1 MQIEGFLM
9 NSFNWWGLLT
19 TLIAGL
25 AIFWVQ
31 RQALS
36 SDKESDKMDARMSKI
51 EDRMSSM
58 EMRIASEIPNR
69 DDYKDQNRR
78 MEAFEALLHEVRD
91 AVIRMEARSK

>member
-1 MQIEGFLM
+1 MGDHM
-9 NSFNWWGLLT
+9 NWWGLLST
-19 TLIAGL
+19 VIAGL

-31 RQALS
+31 RQALAA
-36 SDKESDKMDARMSKI
+36 DKYRDKVDDRMSKI
-51 EDRMSSM
+51 EDRMSSL

-69 DDYKDQNRR
+69 EDYKDQNRR

>member
-1 MQIEGFLM
+1 M

-36 SDKESDKMDARMSKI
+36 ADKERDKMDARMGKI
-51 EDRMSSM
+51 EDRMAAM
-58 EMRIASEIPNR
+58 EMKVVAEIPDR
-69 DDYKDQNRR
+69 EDYHDLSKRV
-78 MEAFEALLHEVRD
+78 ESVAATLAEVRD
-91 AVIRMEARSK
+91 IVIRMEARNK

>member
-1 MQIEGFLM
+1 MGEHM
-9 NSFNWWGLLT
+9 NWWGLLST
-19 TLIAGL
+19 VIAGL

-36 SDKESDKMDARMSKI
+36 SDKQRDKFDARMTKI
-51 EDRMSSM
+51 EDKMATL

>member
-1 MQIEGFLM
+1 M

-36 SDKESDKMDARMSKI
+36 ADKERDKMDARMSKI
-51 EDRMSSM
+51 EDRMSTM

>member
-1 MQIEGFLM
+1 MRIEDFFM

-36 SDKESDKMDARMSKI
+36 ADKERDKMDARMAKM
-51 EDRMSSM
+51 EERMTAM
-58 EMRIASEIPNR
+58 EMKVVSEIPDR
-69 DDYKDQNRR
+69 EDYHDLSRR
-78 MEAFEALLHEVRD
+78 VESVAATLAEVRD
-91 AVIRMEARSK
+91 IVIRMEARNK

>member
-1 MQIEGFLM
+1 MAEHM
-9 NSFNWWGLLT
+9 NWWGLLST
-19 TLIAGL
+19 VIAGL

-36 SDKESDKMDARMSKI
+36 SDKQRDKFDARMTKI
-51 EDRMSSM
+51 EDKMTTL